1 MGTVVE
7 WLKNDSIVTLKHYET
22 AQGNEIVSNLTII
35 NITHKD
41 EAKYTCGCF
50 FNRSI
55 VTTKNNV
62 TCNTV
67 SIEVRVKGMCVCSY
81 ISNSSYTYVIN

>member
-7 WLKNDSIVTLKHYET
+7 WLKDDSIVTLKHNET
-22 AQGNEIVSNLTII
+22 AQGNEIVSNLTIV

-41 EAKYTCGCF
+41 EAKYTCGCYY
-50 FNRSI
+50 NRSI

-67 SIEVRVKGMCVCSY
+67 STLVHVKGKCICSC
-81 ISNSSYTYVIN
+81 ISSLL

>member
-1 MGTVVE
+1 MEAPEVGTVVE

-50 FNRSI
+50 YNRSI
-55 VTTKNNV
+55 VTTENSV
-62 TCNTV
+62 TCNAV
-67 SIEVRVKGMCVCSY
+67 STQVQVKGMCMHVA
-81 ISNSSYTYVIN
+81 V